1 MIIKY
6 HKLFSRH
13 ILEIVEFIKRDSEE
27 RALNFYNELQEKINS
42 VKFMPYKHRKNLQ
55 LNKDNVRDPIFKGY
69 VITFLINE
77 D

>member
-6 HKLFSRH
+6 HKLFNKH

-27 RALNFYNELQEKINS
+27 RTLKFYDELQEKTNN

-69 VITFLINE
+69 VIPFLINE